1 MKLRGF
7 TIVELI
13 IIITIMGILLTLGVV
28 NLSSSQASARDAE
41 RKGDLEG
48 IAMYLETF
56 YTSGSD
62 NSLSRGR
69 YPSIADMNSY
79 DKQIKTL
86 RDIDPRL
93 LRAPGLNGSNNI
105 TSLTASPPNYNTRE
119 YFYTPMT
126 SLPDL
131 CETVDE
137 ICTHFILTSY
147 GETNPI
153 GITVSSKNQ

>member
-7 TIVELI
+7 TIIEI
-13 IIITIMGILLTLGVV
+13 IIVITVMGILLTLGIV
-28 NLSSSQASARDAE
+28 NLSSSQANARDAE

-69 YPSIADMNSY
+69 YPSIAEMIGYNN
-79 DKQIKTL
+79 QTKTL

-93 LRAPGLNGSNNI
+93 LRAPGPDED
-105 TSLTASPPNYNTRE
+105 TSLIASPPDYLNTKDK

-126 SLPDL
+126 SSGL
-131 CETVDE
+131 CNTINDV
-137 ICTHFILTSY
+137 CTHFELWSY
-147 GETNPI
+147 SETNPYK
-153 GITVSSKNQ
+153 GINISSKNQ